1 MLSVYRK
8 EVKYVMYAHE
18 FAAMRQTLNA
28 LLYRDNH
35 GGDFG
40 YVVRSLYFDS
50 YNDHDYYDTVDGL
63 ENKSKIRIRT
73 YKPGTLIKLEQKQ
86 KQGFDSRKF
95 SLILSQEEARKM
107 QQGDYDFLTARPE
120 EAARQIYLQLI
131 QGAYQ
136 PKTLVE
142 YDREAY
148 VFPAGDV
155 RITFDTGA
163 RATASGWDIFDPNP
177 PFTPLIPSG
186 TGVLEVK
193 YTGFLPSFIKAII
206 ESGRLSTANSKYV
219 QAREF
224 YQIGGDMR

>member
-50 YNDHDYYDTVDGL
+50 YDDHDYYDTVDGL

-73 YKPGTLIKLEQKQ
+73 YKPGTLIKLERKQ
-86 KQGFDSRKF
+86 KRGLDSRKF

-107 QQGDYDFLTARPE
+107 QDGDYGFLTERPE

-163 RATASGWDIFDPNP
+163 GATASGWDIFDPHP

-193 YTGFLPSFIKAII
+193 YTGFLPGFIKAIT
-206 ESGRLSTANSKYV
+206 ESGRLAAANSKYV

-224 YQIGGDMR
+224 YQIGGDIK